1 MTARKRDKKSL
12 RKQARAARAAL
23 TPEYRRQ
30 AVRQTLRR
38 ALRAGLFLKG
48 RRWSFYLPV
57 GTEFHVLPLL
67 NQALHMGKDCF
78 LPITAHRIA
87 QPLRFARLDGRH
99 GITHNRY
106 GIVEP
111 HTRKLMSA
119 RRLDVMIMPLVAFDR
134 AGRRLGMGGGYYD
147 ATLAYLKSRKRW
159 RRPLLVGVAYAC
171 QELPEVPAEPWDVR
185 LDMLLTENGL
195 IRFQAGKQTRNI

>member
-1 MTARKRDKKSL
+1 MNSLDKKAL

-23 TPEYRRQ
+23 APDYRRF
-30 AVRQTLRR
+30 AVRRALRQ

-57 GTEFHVLPLL
+57 NDEFDVLPLL

-99 GITHNRY
+99 GLTHNRY

-111 HTRKLMSA
+111 HAHELMNA
-119 RRLDVMIMPLVAFDR
+119 RWLDVMLLPLVGFDR
-134 AGRRLGMGGGYYD
+134 QGRRLGMGGGYYD
-147 ATLAYLKSRKRW
+147 ATLAYLRSRRRW

-195 IRFQAGKQTRNI
+195 VRF

>member
-1 MTARKRDKKSL
+1 MNSLDKKAL

-23 TPEYRRQ
+23 APDYRRF
-30 AVRQTLRR
+30 AVRRALRQ

-57 GTEFHVLPLL
+57 NDEFDVLPLL

-99 GITHNRY
+99 GLTHNRY

-111 HTRKLMSA
+111 HAHELMNA
-119 RRLDVMIMPLVAFDR
+119 RWLDVMLLPLVGFDR
-134 AGRRLGMGGGYYD
+134 QGRRLGMGGGYYD
-147 ATLAYLKSRKRW
+147 ATLAFMRHRRHGRKPR
-159 RRPLLVGVAYAC
+159 LIGIAYEC
-171 QELPEVPAEPWDVR
+171 QRVDTLPHDPWDMP
-185 LDMLLTENGL
+185 LDAVLTERRL
-195 IRFQAGKQTRNI
+195 YRFNSSR

>member
-1 MTARKRDKKSL
+1 MNSLDKKAL

-23 TPEYRRQ
+23 APDYRRF
-30 AVRQTLRR
+30 AVRRALRQ

-57 GTEFHVLPLL
+57 NDEFDVLPLL

-99 GITHNRY
+99 GLTHNRY

-111 HTRKLMSA
+111 HAHELMNA
-119 RRLDVMIMPLVAFDR
+119 RWLDVMLLPLVGFDR

-147 ATLAYLKSRKRW
+147 ATLAYLRSRRRW

-171 QELPEVPAEPWDVR
+171 QELPEVPTEPWDVR

-195 IRFQAGKQTRNI
+195 VRF

>member
-1 MTARKRDKKSL
+1 MNSLDKKAL
-12 RKQARAARAAL
+12 RKQARAARAVLA
-23 TPEYRRQ
+23 PEYRRF
-30 AVRQTLRR
+30 AVRRALRQ
-38 ALRAGLFLKG
+38 ALRAGLFLRG

-57 GTEFHVLPLL
+57 GEEFDVLPLL

-99 GITHNRY
+99 GLTHNRY

-111 HTRKLMSA
+111 HAHELMNA
-119 RRLDVMIMPLVAFDR
+119 RWLDVMLLPLVGFDR
-134 AGRRLGMGGGYYD
+134 QGRRLGMGGGYYD
-147 ATLAYLKSRKRW
+147 ATLAYLRSRRRW

-171 QELPEVPAEPWDVR
+171 QELPEVPTEPWDVR

-195 IRFQAGKQTRNI
+195 VRF

>member
-1 MTARKRDKKSL
+1 MNSLDKKAL

-23 TPEYRRQ
+23 APDYRRF
-30 AVRQTLRR
+30 AVRRALRQ

-57 GTEFHVLPLL
+57 NDEFDVLPLL

-99 GITHNRY
+99 GLTHNRY

-111 HTRKLMSA
+111 HAHELMNA
-119 RRLDVMIMPLVAFDR
+119 RWLDVMLLPLVGFDR
-134 AGRRLGMGGGYYD
+134 QGRRLGMGGGYYD
-147 ATLAYLKSRKRW
+147 ATLAYLRSRRRW

-171 QELPEVPAEPWDVR
+171 QELPEVPTEPWDVR

-195 IRFQAGKQTRNI
+195 VRF

>member
-1 MTARKRDKKSL
+1 MNSLDKKAL

-23 TPEYRRQ
+23 APDYRRF
-30 AVRQTLRR
+30 AVRRALRQ
-38 ALRAGLFLKG
+38 ALRAGLFLRG

-57 GTEFHVLPLL
+57 NDEFDVLPLL

-99 GITHNRY
+99 GLTHNRY

-111 HTRKLMSA
+111 HAHELMNA
-119 RRLDVMIMPLVAFDR
+119 RWLDVMLLPLVGFDR
-134 AGRRLGMGGGYYD
+134 QGRRLGMGGGYYD
-147 ATLAYLKSRKRW
+147 ATLAYLRSRRRW

-171 QELPEVPAEPWDVR
+171 QELPEVPTEPWDVR

-195 IRFQAGKQTRNI
+195 VRF